1 MQLGAAERT
10 RHPAVTIIT
19 HLCVL
24 WFEFRYISVSCECF
38 LHAHFSG
45 SVGSVDLGRNSELHA
60 CFDVFCRFC
69 QQSVVNY
76 DSAVNKPSTQ
86 RPVLSCIHH
95 FLLSNMLMAA

>member
-1 MQLGAAERT
+1 MGVLFFEVLQNFLCAISLLSMQLGAAERT

-60 CFDVFCRFC
+60 CFDVFA
-69 QQSVVNY
+69 
-76 DSAVNKPSTQ
+76 DSASS
-86 RPVLSCIHH
+86 LW
-95 FLLSNMLMAA
+95 